1 MFLLFLFKTHLDL
14 NKCNFLFL
22 FLLLIFFNLD
32 ANVES
37 HVVYVDI
44 ILIFLIFSV
53 CQLCKFRLWRN
64 DKDKNE
70 TRFLG

>member
-44 ILIFLIFSV
+44 ILIFLTYVV
-53 CQLCKFRLWRN
+53 CHMSNFRL
-64 DKDKNE
+64 
-70 TRFLG
+70 

>member
-14 NKCNFLFL
+14 NKCNFF
-22 FLLLIFFNLD
+22 FVINFFNLD

-44 ILIFLIFSV
+44 ILIFLIYAV
-53 CQLCKFRLWRN
+53 CHMSNFRL
-64 DKDKNE
+64 
-70 TRFLG
+70 